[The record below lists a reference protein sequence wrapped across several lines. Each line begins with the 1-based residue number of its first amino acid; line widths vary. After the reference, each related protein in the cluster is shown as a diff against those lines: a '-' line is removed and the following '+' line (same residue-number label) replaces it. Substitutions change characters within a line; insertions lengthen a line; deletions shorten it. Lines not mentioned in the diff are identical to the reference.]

1 MKKKVV
7 ARILALLLLSTSC
20 IPASAFNEPGT
31 VGKPVVLS
39 AGAETVAYIDRHDNL
54 WIWGRTQYGM
64 MGVGKTS
71 DYENT
76 EDTFYQKKPLKIM
89 ENVRSISLGASWSFP
104 YAAAIKMD
112 GSLWMWGTN
121 DLSQLGNGGKG
132 ITYLSQYG
140 TECIV
145 QPTPVKIM
153 DDVAAVSC
161 GTGHTGAIKTDG
173 SLWMWG
179 NNFSGQIGNGEYR
192 TEQKTPVKVMD
203 DVASVSCFDNRTAAV
218 KTNGELW
225 MWGNASDNAFNLG
238 LYEGNTPG
246 ESYQTVP
253 YKIMDHVDSV
263 YFRDTNSAY
272 LKGNPYILKTDGTLI
287 TWPINAGMTK
297 VDPHSVDENGNWIL
311 PEPIRPTSPMP
322 VEIVAEDVAFVNSTS
337 NSLVSRG
344 IETLA
349 IIKRDGSL
357 WMSGGNQNGLLGSSK
372 VFWKEY
378 TPLNEP
384 VKILD
389 NVTAFSCGHT
399 AAFAITSHEA
409 APDDIYATL
418 EGWGNFT
425 SPLLYWDELIQIVGS
440 EKKTWMDVLNQ
451 KRTDRYVVFP
461 WSLLV
466 DPPKLPANGKPPVP
480 VAPTVGGFSDVKETD
495 YFADAVLW
503 AVEKNITSGTS
514 KATFS
519 PDATCSK
526 AQILTFLWRAN
537 GSPDPTATN
546 SFTDIKTTDYFYKAA
561 LWAAEKGLV
570 SGSTFGANTDCTR
583 AMTMEYMWK
592 AAGSPTP
599 AGKADFA
606 DVPASADYA
615 QAVAWAVENKI
626 TSGTGGDNFS
636 PAATCTRGQIVTF
649 LHRAMGK

>member
-1 MKKKVV
+1 MKKRLFSLV
-7 ARILALLLLSTSC
+7 LALALCMGLTVPVSAENNALVGR
-20 IPASAFNEPGT
+20 PAPIGT
-31 VGKPVVLS
+31 GNVH
-39 AGAETVAYIDRHDNL
+39 AYIDTNHSL
-54 WIWGRTQYGM
+54 WTFGINKAGALGNGRQSPTMTSPPEMTPTKVLDDVYSVS
-64 MGVGKTS
+64 VGFHTT
-71 DYENT
+71 YA
-76 EDTFYQKKPLKIM
+76 LKQ
-89 ENVRSISLGASWSFP
+89 
-104 YAAAIKMD
+104 D
-112 GSLWMWGTN
+112 GSLWVWGNNGTG
-121 DLSQLGNGGKG
+121 QLGFEGGNDSDATHAYYVPIQTVPYK
-132 ITYLSQYG
+132 L
-140 TECIV
+140 
-145 QPTPVKIM
+145 M

-399 AAFAITSHEA
+399 AAFAITSHET
-409 APDDIYATL
+409 APDNIYATL

-480 VAPTVGGFSDVKETD
+480 VAPAVGGFSDVKETD

-503 AVEKNITSGTS
+503 AVEQGITGGTT
-514 KATFS
+514 ATTFS
-519 PDATCSK
+519 PNATVNRG
-526 AQILTFLWRAN
+526 QTVTFLYR
-537 GSPDPTATN
+537 
-546 SFTDIKTTDYFYKAA
+546 Y
-561 LWAAEKGLV
+561 
-570 SGSTFGANTDCTR
+570 
-583 AMTMEYMWK
+583 
-592 AAGSPTP
+592 AGSPAA
-599 AGKADFA
+599 AGTTSLSGWFFA
-606 DVPASADYA
+606 VIS
-615 QAVAWAVENKI
+615 
-626 TSGTGGDNFS
+626 
-636 PAATCTRGQIVTF
+636 AATFI
-649 LHRAMGK
+649 

>member
-7 ARILALLLLSTSC
+7 ARILALLLLSASC

-71 DYENT
+71 DYEDT

-89 ENVRSISLGASWSFP
+89 ENVRSVSLSASWSP
-104 YAAAIKMD
+104 YAAAIKTD
-112 GSLWMWGTN
+112 GSLWMWGMN
-121 DLSQLGNGGKG
+121 DQSQLGNGGKG

-203 DVASVSCFDNRTAAV
+203 DVASVSCCGNRTAAV

-225 MWGNASDNAFNLG
+225 MWGDASDNAFNLG

-480 VAPTVGGFSDVKETD
+480 VAPAVGGFSDVKETD

-537 GSPDPTATN
+537 GSPDPMAEN
-546 SFTDIKTTDYFYKAA
+546 PFTDVKTTDYFYKAA

-570 SGSTFGANTDCTR
+570 SGSTFDANTDCTR
-583 AMTMEYMWK
+583 PMTMAYMWK
-592 AAGSPTP
+592 AAGSP
-599 AGKADFA
+599 AASYNGKFN

-615 QAVAWAVENKI
+615 QAVAWAVEQKI
-626 TSGTGGDNFS
+626 TSGTGSGNFS

>member
-1 MKKKVV
+1 
-7 ARILALLLLSTSC
+7 
-20 IPASAFNEPGT
+20 
-31 VGKPVVLS
+31 
-39 AGAETVAYIDRHDNL
+39 
-54 WIWGRTQYGM
+54 
-64 MGVGKTS
+64 
-71 DYENT
+71 
-76 EDTFYQKKPLKIM
+76 
-89 ENVRSISLGASWSFP
+89 
-104 YAAAIKMD
+104 
-112 GSLWMWGTN
+112 
-121 DLSQLGNGGKG
+121 
-132 ITYLSQYG
+132 
-140 TECIV
+140 
-145 QPTPVKIM
+145 
-153 DDVAAVSC
+153 
-161 GTGHTGAIKTDG
+161 
-173 SLWMWG
+173 
-179 NNFSGQIGNGEYR
+179 
-192 TEQKTPVKVMD
+192 MD

-399 AAFAITSHEA
+399 AAFAITSHET
-409 APDDIYATL
+409 APDNIYATL

-480 VAPTVGGFSDVKETD
+480 VAPAVGGFSDVKETD

-537 GSPDPTATN
+537 GSPDPMAEN
-546 SFTDIKTTDYFYKAA
+546 PFTDVKTTDYFYKAA

-592 AAGSPTP
+592 AAGSP
-599 AGKADFA
+599 AASYNGKFN

-615 QAVAWAVENKI
+615 QAVAWAVEQKI
-626 TSGTGGDNFS
+626 TSGTGGNNFS
-636 PAATCTRGQIVTF
+636 PAATCTRGQIVSF